1 MILYQSVLTL
11 ILIIIIFFVTRR
23 LTQELYNILYFIF
36 KNRKIAF
43 TLLAV
48 IFLPGTGLH
57 EVSHFLMATILMLK
71 VVDFTLLP
79 EEKEDRIK
87 LGSVVYQ
94 KKDLLRAIIVGIA
107 PIFGGLTFFFCL
119 AYFNLFPSSNMIIN
133 LLLIYLIFVVSST
146 MFSSK
151 QDLKDL
157 IYIIP
162 FLILFAGIFYV
173 FDLGHLFKFTDEFI
187 HSVTNMIYK
196 VNIYLLLSLFI
207 NVFLFSVLKLES
219 KLLLKR

>member
-1 MILYQSVLTL
+1 
-11 ILIIIIFFVTRR
+11 
-23 LTQELYNILYFIF
+23 
-36 KNRKIAF
+36 
-43 TLLAV
+43 
-48 IFLPGTGLH
+48 
-57 EVSHFLMATILMLK
+57 MLK

-107 PIFGGLTFFFCL
+107 PIFGGLTFFFGL